1 MALVEGEYGLTVGT
15 EEHKVGFPMAWGST
29 ILGRVR
35 TFCEGASKADE
46 RSGTGGFR
54 LPVAPFGLGPGE
66 VVSPGVVLLASDLR
80 VDESVDGFVGDDV
93 VSGLA
98 GKPAGNLLGR
108 PALGEARED
117 ALAQAGVT
125 IQARPRPTT
134 GPGLLMGIRGQV
146 VTGAR
151 LISLQLSSN

>member
-35 TFCEGASKADE
+35 PFCEGASKAD
-46 RSGTGGFR
+46 RGSGAGGFR
-54 LPVAPFGLGPGE
+54 LPVAAFGLGLGE
-66 VVSPGVVLLASDLR
+66 VMSPGVVLLARDLR
-80 VDESVDGFVGDDV
+80 VDETVDGFVGDDDV
-93 VSGLA
+93 TGVA
-98 GKPAGNLLGR
+98 GKPAGNLLRR

-125 IQARPRPTT
+125 T
-134 GPGLLMGIRGQV
+134 
-146 VTGAR
+146 
-151 LISLQLSSN
+151 